1 MIKSSGSRFRV
12 PVVLTLLVSTVPAFG
27 APRVFLQRHGSPED
41 NGYMDFVQTAPDAV
55 VEDFEDPSFFTV
67 GAEVHVLTGA
77 GTKIYLESEWNGP
90 YVPQVFASSEFEYP
104 GQFYNQ
110 ALIGGT
116 ELRLIADPGDAP
128 RAIGLWIFDDNSA
141 FDSVYRIR
149 IAECNGRGDEVILA
163 NETEFTVYGHELEG
177 FVGAVSEVGI
187 CSFSITAIDPVTE
200 LPHGDIFEID
210 HLMVESFAHP
220 RGFRALPPGL
230 GGDDPSH
237 DNRCDGARQTRGCAD
252 NTPSD
257 GAR

>member
-1 MIKSSGSRFRV
+1 MIKPSDARFRV
-12 PVVLTLLVSTVPAFG
+12 PVVVTLLVSTVPAFG
-27 APRVFLQRHGSPED
+27 APRVFFQRHGSPED
-41 NGYMDFVQTAPDAV
+41 SGYMDFLQTAPDAV
-55 VEDFEDPSFFTV
+55 VEDFEDPNFFKV
-67 GAEVHVLTGA
+67 GTEVPVLTVAGA
-77 GTKIYLESEWNGP
+77 KIYLESEWNGP

-104 GQFYNQ
+104 GEFFNQ

-116 ELRLIADPGDAP
+116 KLRLTADPGDAP
-128 RAIGLWIFDDNSA
+128 RAIGVWVFDDNSA
-141 FDSVYRIR
+141 YDSVYRIR

-210 HLMVESFAHP
+210 HLMVERFEEP
-220 RGFRALPPGL
+220 RSSRTQPPGL
-230 GGDDPSH
+230 GGDDPSG
-237 DNRCDGARQTRGCAD
+237 DKRCDGALQTRGCAD